1 MNERA
6 TTVPMEIE
14 STVQRRIRDR
24 DSSLSPYAV
33 RADTAR
39 GRERPEPGD
48 SFRGPFQVD
57 RDRIIRTKAFRRLMH
72 KTQVFIA
79 PLGDHYLT
87 RLTHT
92 MEVALIARTVTRALN
107 LNEGLAEAICMGH
120 DLGHAPF
127 GHLGETT
134 LAELHPGGF
143 RHNRQSVR
151 VVEVLENDGRGL
163 NLTWEVRQ
171 GILRH
176 SKSRTGI
183 EGRPHPELDTLEAQA
198 AKIADALAYISHDTG
213 DAMRARMI
221 REEDLPSEA
230 TSALGR
236 DRSQWPIVMA
246 EDIVRS
252 SWAASGMEQVPPEE
266 PPVIQMSAEMSG
278 AANALREFLFQRVY
292 EPASA
297 DEQAGR
303 ARSIVALLYRHFER
317 HPHLVPEEYTLRGE
331 PPERMALDYV
341 AGMTD
346 SYALRAAEEIQPGIT
361 RGFREIGAP
370 LTLPEGSPR

>member
-1 MNERA
+1 
-6 TTVPMEIE
+6 MEIE

-33 RADTAR
+33 RADTSR
-39 GRERPEPGD
+39 GRERPEPD
-48 SFRGPFQVD
+48 QPFRGLFQVD

-92 MEVALIARTVTRALN
+92 MEVSLIARTVTRALN
-107 LNEGLAEAICMGH
+107 LNEDLAEAICMGH

-198 AKIADALAYISHDTG
+198 AKIADALAYISHDTD

-230 TSALGR
+230 TAALGR
-236 DRSQWPIVMA
+236 DRTQWPIVMA

-252 SWAASGMEQVPPEE
+252 SWAASGMGEAPPEE
-266 PPVIQMSAEMSG
+266 TPVIQMSAEMSG

-303 ARSIVALLYRHFER
+303 ARSIVALLYRHFQR
-317 HPHLVPEEYTLRGE
+317 HPRLVPEEYTLRGE

>member
-1 MNERA
+1 
-6 TTVPMEIE
+6 MEIE
-14 STVQRRIRDR
+14 SSVHRRIQNR
-24 DSSLSPYAV
+24 DSSLSQYAV
-33 RADTAR
+33 RSETCR
-39 GRERPEPGD
+39 GRERPEPD
-48 SFRGPFQVD
+48 DAFRSPFQID
-57 RDRIIRTKAFRRLMH
+57 RDRIVRTKAFRRLMH

-92 MEVALIARTVTRALN
+92 MEVAVIARTVTRALN
-107 LNEGLAEAICMGH
+107 LNEDLAEAICMGH

-127 GHLGETT
+127 GHLGEAA
-134 LAELHPGGF
+134 LAEMHPGGF

-151 VVEVLENDGRGL
+151 VVEVLENDGLGL

-183 EGRPHPELDTLEAQA
+183 EGRASPELDTLEAQI
-198 AKIADALAYISHDTG
+198 AKIADALAYINHDTD
-213 DAMRARMI
+213 DAVRAGI
-221 REEDLPSEA
+221 ISETDLPPTVVA
-230 TSALGR
+230 TFGR
-236 DRSQWPIVMA
+236 DRAQWARVMA

-252 SWAASGMEQVPPEE
+252 SWAASGEPPVPPEE
-266 PPVIQMSAEMSG
+266 PPVIQMSPRVSD
-278 AANALREFLFQRVY
+278 AANTLREFLFQRVY
-292 EPASA
+292 EPNSA
-297 DEQAGR
+297 DEQAER
-303 ARSIVALLYRHFER
+303 ARAIIALLYGHFKR
-317 HPHLVPEEYTLRGE
+317 RPQLVPEGYSVRGE

-346 SYALRAAEEIQPGIT
+346 SYALRIAEEIQPGIG

-370 LTLPEGSPR
+370 LPLPQAQPC